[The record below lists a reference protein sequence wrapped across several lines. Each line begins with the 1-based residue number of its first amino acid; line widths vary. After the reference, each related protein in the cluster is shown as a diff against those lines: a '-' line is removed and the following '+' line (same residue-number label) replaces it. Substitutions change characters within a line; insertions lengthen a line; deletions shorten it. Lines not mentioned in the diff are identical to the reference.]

1 MSKVHDI
8 VLEKIFRQMERG
20 EIPWIKG
27 WKNNPPINYVT
38 RRPYTGINVLLLSKG
53 GEYLTFRQVQQL
65 GGRIKKEAKS
75 EIVVFFKPYTK
86 IIEEKDPE
94 TGEVIERKKE
104 LLVLRYYH
112 VFHLS
117 DIEGI
122 PSKLKK
128 VEHNPIEEAEKIVAG
143 YKNAPAII
151 HDDPNAAYYVTSQDL
166 INVPE
171 KGLFNSV
178 YEYYSTLFH
187 EIIHSTGHPKR
198 LKRFKEGEKDIFGS
212 ETYSLEELVAEI
224 GSAMLC
230 EHAGITE
237 MTIKNSTAYIQAWLK
252 QLQNNKNWIFIAA
265 GKAQKAVDYVLGI
278 KLEEESEEGE
288 DLLCV

>member
-8 VLEKIFRQMERG
+8 VLEKILRQMEEG

-27 WKNNPPINYVT
+27 WGSNQPINYIT
-38 RRPYTGINVLLLSKG
+38 RKPYTGINVLLLSKG

-65 GGRIKKEAKS
+65 GGRIKKGAKS

-86 IIEEKDPE
+86 IVKEGDPE
-94 TGEVIERKKE
+94 TGEIVEREKE

-128 VEHNPIEEAEKIVAG
+128 TEHNPIEEAEKILEG
-143 YKNAPAII
+143 YKNAPVIS
-151 HDDPNAAYYVTSQDL
+151 HNDPNAAYYITEKDI

-171 KGLFNSV
+171 KGFFQNV

-198 LKRFKEGEKDIFGS
+198 LKRFKENEKDIFGS
-212 ETYSLEELVAEI
+212 NSYSIEELVAEI
-224 GSAMLC
+224 GAAMLC
-230 EHAGITE
+230 EYAGIAEKT
-237 MTIKNSTAYIQAWLK
+237 MKNNTAYIQAWLK
-252 QLQNNKNWIFIAA
+252 QLQNNKNWIFTAA

-278 KLEEESEEGE
+278 KSEEESEEG
-288 DLLCV
+288 DDFLCA